1 MKPNRI
7 EDAVARF
14 SSGNNCAQ
22 SVFAAYADLL
32 GISDADARRIAWGFG
47 GGMGRLQLT
56 CGAVTGAI
64 MLIGAARGMGGA
76 FDEPPREKIY
86 ALVKQ
91 LCAEFAETAGS
102 LCCADLLGL
111 DLNTPEGNKRFAEEK
126 MHELKCAGY
135 VREGARLVEELL
147 F

>member
-14 SSGNNCAQ
+14 STGSNCAQ
-22 SVFAAYADLL
+22 AVFGAYAKLL
-32 GISDADARRIAWGFG
+32 GISDTDARRIAWGFG

-64 MLIGAARGMGGA
+64 MLIGAARGMGGEL
-76 FDEPPREKIY
+76 DESAKEKTY

-91 LCAEFAETAGS
+91 LCADFAKAKGS

-111 DLNTPEGNKRFAEEK
+111 DLNTPEGQKRFAEEN
-126 MHELKCAGY
+126 MHGLKCSGY
-135 VREGARLVEELL
+135 VREGAELVEKLL